1 MSLSCQPSA
10 SPATLTLYSDWHFCS
25 SCGLPRTN
33 KIKLSVCR
41 RCKTVAYHNA
51 ECQKSHWKRGHKR
64 ECALLAKAIQ
74 PLLEIRDCWQE
85 LNATKIE
92 NRTSWWDLDRLDPQ
106 GSKQSSN
113 IWQVSEVQWNRHRE
127 YLEAMTGFQRALE
140 PVARLWRKRTKA
152 NNTKRDK
159 RNSFVYS
166 TNSGDGDGSGLGVSN
181 LSLQESSKN
190 GHKNEDAF
198 SAALVAKGLTLAQ
211 KLLFCAYC
219 EADGDQIQSSRMRLA
234 QCTSILLERAR
245 ISGNLNSE
253 TKFASISSLLRDA
266 WMELMLSYEE
276 EASEQVRRISRHVVH
291 MAIQS
296 SLGNT
301 LYGCDWKHP
310 LQRPGYMGQLLLE
323 EDESAE
329 IMAPPYIPPQD
340 HPAWCQTLQSHWKE
354 IASELHSLQTNN
366 NNNNNQWTVVGSG
379 DRGSGGDDHRVVSA
393 GGNWT
398 EHVLFG
404 TGSSNSDMDAPFT
417 KSLLRKCVPDAVSLA
432 EQGGGEVIFS
442 KLAPKTKIAAHC
454 GPTNLRWTAH
464 LGLVIPSTN
473 CGGECSM
480 RVANKWHHWQTG
492 KVLLF
497 DDSYEHEIRNDT
509 NQVRIVLLLRLWH
522 PSLPKYR
529 RQDELNKALLLKQQA
544 VEKRY
549 KAPSA

>member
-1 MSLSCQPSA
+1 MSLSCQPPSP
-10 SPATLTLYSDWHFCS
+10 PATLTLYSDWHFCS
-25 SCGLPRTN
+25 SCGLPPTT
-33 KIKLSVCR
+33 KKKLATCR

-64 ECALLAKAIQ
+64 DCALLTKAIQ
-74 PLLEIRDCWQE
+74 PLLEILDCWE
-85 LNATKIE
+85 DFSCDKSNCK
-92 NRTSWWDLDRLDPQ
+92 WWDLDRLDPQ
-106 GSKQSSN
+106 GAKQSNN
-113 IWQVSEVQWNRHRE
+113 IWKISEAQWNRHGE
-127 YLEAMTGFQRALE
+127 YLEAMAGFQRAME

-152 NNTKRDK
+152 DNTKREK
-159 RNSFVYS
+159 NNN
-166 TNSGDGDGSGLGVSN
+166 TNSGNDDDNDDSALVISN
-181 LSLQESSKN
+181 LSLHESN
-190 GHKNEDAF
+190 NHKNDDEF
-198 SAALVAKGLTLAQ
+198 SAALVAKGLALAQ

-219 EADGDQIQSSRMRLA
+219 EADGNQIQSSRMRLA
-234 QCTSILLERAR
+234 QCTSILLECAR
-245 ISGNLNSE
+245 ICCNLNSKTE
-253 TKFASISSLLRDA
+253 FARISSLLRDA

-296 SLGNT
+296 SCGNT
-301 LYGCDWKHP
+301 LYGCDWIHP
-310 LQRPGYMGQLLLE
+310 LQRPGYIGQLLLD
-323 EDESAE
+323 EDE
-329 IMAPPYIPPQD
+329 APPYISPRD
-340 HPAWCQTLQSHWKE
+340 HPEWCKTLESHWKE
-354 IASELHSLQTNN
+354 IASELHSLQNN
-366 NNNNNQWTVVGSG
+366 NNNNNNANQWTVVGSG

-404 TGSSNSDMDAPFT
+404 TGSSSSDMDAPFT

-464 LGLVIPSTN
+464 LGLVIPTTN
-473 CGGECSM
+473 CDEECSI
-480 RVANKWHHWQTG
+480 RVANEWHHWQTG

-497 DDSYEHEIRNDT
+497 DDSFEHEIRNDT

-529 RQDELNKALLLKQQA
+529 REDELNKALLQKQQA